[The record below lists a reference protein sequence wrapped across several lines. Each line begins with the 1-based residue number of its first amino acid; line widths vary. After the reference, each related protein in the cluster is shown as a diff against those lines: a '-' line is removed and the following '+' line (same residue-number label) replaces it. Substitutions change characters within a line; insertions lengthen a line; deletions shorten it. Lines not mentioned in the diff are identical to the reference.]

1 MYVYIYTRL
10 TRCFSGYWLDRI
22 HKHIHRS
29 LPARWLTLLFRR
41 SCAFF
46 AFSSAEL
53 LGKAMEKIHSHY
65 ISIISSY
72 WITNS
77 IIINLTYRYIRYFIL
92 KKYRSYLLIQ
102 CKNSGWSCWSLWRNQ
117 VIQKIYLR
125 EAVASAEALSLFG
138 DGVDGD
144 GKAPFEQWKTMEN
157 NGKQWCFRCSSK
169 KMITKNR
176 EWRDESSKKT
186 GFTISKH
193 HKNQKSIIVKKHWY
207 SEHSHPWFPT
217 SSHNDFPASQVLVS
231 QLAALLSR
239 AGLVFAEDRPG
250 LFAGDAGT
258 ASHLHVDRKPLLQ
271 FCALEQKVADG
282 LGKKKDILGQC

>member
-1 MYVYIYTRL
+1 M
-10 TRCFSGYWLDRI
+10 
-22 HKHIHRS
+22 
-29 LPARWLTLLFRR
+29 
-41 SCAFF
+41 
-46 AFSSAEL
+46 
-53 LGKAMEKIHSHY
+53 
-65 ISIISSY
+65 
-72 WITNS
+72 
-77 IIINLTYRYIRYFIL
+77 
-92 KKYRSYLLIQ
+92 IQ
-102 CKNSGWSCWSLWRNQ
+102 CKNSGWSCWSLWNQ

-144 GKAPFEQWKTMEN
+144 GKAPFSLLK
-157 NGKQWCFRCSSK
+157 K

-176 EWRDESSKKT
+176 EWRDESSKRRI

-193 HKNQKSIIVKKHWY
+193 DKNQKSIIVKKHC
-207 SEHSHPWFPT
+207 SEDFWTFSSLISHIFPLP
-217 SSHNDFPASQVLVS
+217 NDFPSQVLVS

-271 FCALEQKVADG
+271 FCALELKVADG
-282 LGKKKDILGQC
+282 LGKKQIFWGNVNKQGGAWEPKSKTTANKFE